1 MILDFSTAPTAKPA
15 KSYSPGGYIPGISAV
30 SPSWGLS
37 RVRDRYRLDL
47 SQYRAAEINR
57 LRSDWIS
64 FGDQVV
70 TPSTSELS
78 LLRNRSRDATRNDPV
93 AAETALLESAPLT
106 PVYFNSKIFLMSP
119 RVRGWHE
126 DGLWSVDFTAVS
138 LAP

>member
-1 MILDFSTAPTAKPA
+1 MWKTELGLIIVLAQREARVHLSSLATGNYDIGFINAIPDVSDQANILADFTTGAPENYPRWSSPA
-15 KSYSPGGYIPGISAV
+15 Y
-30 SPSWGLS
+30 
-37 RVRDRYRLDL
+37 D
-47 SQYRAAEINR
+47 AA
-57 LRSDWIS
+57 L
-64 FGDQVV
+64 V
-70 TPSTSELS
+70 
-78 LLRNRSRDATRNDPV
+78 RNDPV